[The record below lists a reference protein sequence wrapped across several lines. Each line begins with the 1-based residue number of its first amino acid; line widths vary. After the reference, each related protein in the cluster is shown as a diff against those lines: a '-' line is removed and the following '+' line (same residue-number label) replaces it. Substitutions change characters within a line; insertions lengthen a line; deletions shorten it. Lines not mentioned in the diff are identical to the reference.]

1 MKFNYGGHDMSDYI
15 YGYRAD
21 PTGKF
26 GGKDRMETMPH
37 ELTRSELYD
46 SVRAL
51 VEAENLGAPR
61 LTTQQIANMVLH
73 EGRTDLGYNHGKG
86 FTKDN
91 PKYAKIYNKLQEQG
105 HNFVSAGIP
114 AAVTEKMDTAKRTG
128 LPFELLWNGKGKV
141 ADMNRTGADY
151 KKEADEMRY
160 AAEHPKNKELLAF
173 IEKAKADN
181 FSPQEFLANN
191 INEMEM
197 AGTITNN
204 LRGRDL
210 HNYLMQNVDPNT
222 ARQLKDI
229 DPGIL
234 QRAAQNQFRVMNG
247 IEPISPVVDIG
258 KKAGLMP
265 RGAISDYNTSILH
278 TIPTDVTTAA
288 ALVESPQV
296 KAQLQ
301 NLYAPVIKQFNLT
314 PQAPQQDATP
324 EPLDASQTGSSFKKG
339 GLIVKPIKGG
349 SKFI

>member
-1 MKFNYGGHDMSDYI
+1 MKFNYGGYDMSDYI

-21 PTGKF
+21 PTNKS
-26 GGKDRMETMPH
+26 GGKDRMETMPK
-37 ELTRSELYD
+37 ELNRSDLYN

-61 LTTQQIANMVLH
+61 LSTNQIANMVLH
-73 EGRTDLGYNHGKG
+73 EGREDLGYNSGKG
-86 FTKDN
+86 FSMDN
-91 PKYAKIYNKLQEQG
+91 PKSMKIYETLRELG
-105 HNFVSAGIP
+105 HDFHPAGIP
-114 AAVTEKMDTAKRTG
+114 AAVSEKMIESKRTG
-128 LPFELLWNGKGKV
+128 VPFELLWNGKGEV
-141 ADMNRTGADY
+141 PGMHRTGADY
-151 KKEADEMRY
+151 KREADDMRY

-204 LRGRDL
+204 LRKRDL

-247 IEPISPVVDIG
+247 IEPISPVVDIS

-278 TIPTDVTTAA
+278 TTPTDVTTAA

>member
-1 MKFNYGGHDMSDYI
+1 MKFDYGGHDMSDYI

-105 HNFVSAGIP
+105 HDFVSAGIP

-141 ADMNRTGADY
+141 AGMNRTGADY

-160 AAEHPKNKELLAF
+160 AAEHPKNKELLDF
-173 IEKAKADN
+173 IKKAKADN

-197 AGTITNN
+197 TGTTTNN

-210 HNYLMQNVDPNT
+210 HNYLMQNVDSNT
-222 ARQLKDI
+222 ARQLKNI
-229 DPGIL
+229 DPDML

-247 IEPISPVVDIG
+247 IEPITPVIPI
-258 KKAGLMP
+258 KRGL
-265 RGAISDYNTSILH
+265 
-278 TIPTDVTTAA
+278 IPTASAVDPTNIGNHQVPTDATTAA

-324 EPLDASQTGSSFKKG
+324 TPAPVDIMGNVTNMKKG
-339 GLIVKPIKGG
+339 GYIVKPIKGG
-349 SKFI
+349 LKLI